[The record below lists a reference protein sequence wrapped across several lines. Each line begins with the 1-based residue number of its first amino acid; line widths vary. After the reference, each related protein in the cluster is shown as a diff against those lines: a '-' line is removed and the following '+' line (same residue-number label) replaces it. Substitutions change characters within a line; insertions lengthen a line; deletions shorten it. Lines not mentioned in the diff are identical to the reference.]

1 MKVRYI
7 MYNLK
12 RRNIFETLQ
21 DDYPEVKQMGF
32 NNIGYDY
39 LMTNDNKLEVRIEHK
54 YRSFGIKVDITP
66 AQEEMADV
74 IALTTQD
81 GKNYFMLGDDYR
93 RNAKPHS
100 YAATAKKLGVHSK
113 SLEMTQ
119 KDFIENASTNL
130 YEVVNKV
137 KHNFGQLGN
146 FI

>member
-81 GKNYFMLGDDYR
+81 GKN
-93 RNAKPHS
+93 P
-100 YAATAKKLGVHSK
+100 
-113 SLEMTQ
+113 
-119 KDFIENASTNL
+119 L
-130 YEVVNKV
+130 YPV
-137 KHNFGQLGN
+137 
-146 FI
+146 